1 MKLSKLV
8 GQASLNTRIA
18 RRFLPDLAPQR
29 WRFLAALGSGV
40 ASTALELLR
49 PWPLQW
55 IVDYALTPGATVGTS
70 ATRVVLYGAGA
81 YLGISVLR
89 AGCDYVA
96 TVQTARSNQELTRS
110 LRYKLFSHLVA
121 LSPAFHA
128 RNKSGDLLVRLMGDV
143 SVVAS
148 MMTETLVELLQR
160 SLLIVGTLAMLF
172 WIDPVLTAS
181 LLVIAPLLFVAV
193 TYVGRNITSAVRKQ
207 RRKEGELA
215 DYMYESIA
223 STPLIQSLGRGA
235 DTVRRFARS
244 NRTSARAGL
253 KTARW
258 SARLSSAVEIALGLA
273 VAIALA
279 VGAWRVLGGAYSAGT
294 LIVFVSYV
302 RSLAKPVRAGS
313 RGSERM
319 SKGAACGERVLK
331 VLDQSVQIQSPADP
345 APMPKSPAVLA
356 FEDVRFGY
364 GTSSG
369 RRSALEN
376 FTARFRRGEFVGL
389 VGKSGA
395 GKSTFACL
403 ALRLFDPDQGEVQI
417 DGVSLAR
424 YDVGALRARFGLC
437 MQETTLFGDTLREN
451 LLLGDPEATEEAL
464 WRALEDA
471 AAAEFVRELPRGLDT
486 PLGSAGVGLSGGQ
499 RRRITLARTLLRRA
513 PILIVDEPFN
523 GLDRA
528 AAERVRAT
536 LAAYAKNA
544 IVLVITHDRDDLV
557 HFDRVVFLDG
567 GRVVADGRH
576 GELLRDHTLY
586 RQVMNDP
593 VEDKP

>member
-8 GQASLNTRIA
+8 EQVSLNGRVA
-18 RRFLPDLAPQR
+18 RRFLPDLVPQR
-29 WRFLAALGSGV
+29 WRVAGVLGAGLG
-40 ASTALELLR
+40 STALELLR

-55 IVDYALTPGATVGTS
+55 IVDYALKPAATSTTDP
-70 ATRVVLYGAGA
+70 TRVVLAGAAA
-81 YLGISVLR
+81 YLGISIVR
-89 AGCDYVA
+89 AACDYVA
-96 TVQTARSNQELTRS
+96 TVQTARAQQELTRG
-110 LRYKLFSHLVA
+110 LRYRLFSHLVA
-121 LSPAFHA
+121 LSPTFHA

-143 SVVAS
+143 SLVSS
-148 MMTETLVELLQR
+148 MMTETLIELAQR
-160 SLLIVGTLAMLF
+160 TLLVVGTLAMLF
-172 WIDPVLTAS
+172 WIDPLLSAA
-181 LLVIAPLLFVAV
+181 LLVIAPVLLLASA
-193 TYVGRNITSAVRKQ
+193 YVGRHITSAVRKQ

-215 DYMYESIA
+215 DYMYEAIA
-223 STPLIQSLGRGA
+223 STPLIQSLGRGSE
-235 DTVRRFARS
+235 TVRRFARS

-258 SARLSSAVEIALGLA
+258 SARLSSSVEIALGLA

-302 RSLAKPVRAGS
+302 RAIAKPVRAGS
-313 RGSERM
+313 RGSERL

-331 VLDQSVQIQSPADP
+331 VLDQAVQIRSPLAP
-345 APMPKSPAVLA
+345 KPMPERPRELV
-356 FEDVRFGY
+356 FDDVHFAY

-369 RRSALEN
+369 NRAALSR
-376 FTARFRRGEFVGL
+376 FTARFERGEFVGV

-403 ALRLFDPDQGEVQI
+403 ALRLFDPDRGAVRI
-417 DGVSLAR
+417 DGVALGE
-424 YDVGALRARFGLC
+424 YDVGELRARYGLC

-464 WRALEDA
+464 WRALDDA
-471 AAAEFVRELPRGLDT
+471 AASEFVRQLPRGLDT

-499 RRRITLARTLLRRA
+499 RRRIALARTLLRRA

-528 AAERVRAT
+528 AVERVRAT
-536 LAAYAKNA
+536 LAKYAEQG
-544 IVLVITHDRDDLV
+544 IVLVITHDRGDLE
-557 HFDRVVFLDG
+557 HFDRIVFLEA

-576 GELLRDHTLY
+576 DELLRDHALY
-586 RQVMNDP
+586 RATVSDSTEVRP
-593 VEDKP
+593 